1 MLLKDIDENEY
12 KWNQYE
18 DERTEIMMELADN
31 IFE

>member
-1 MLLKDIDENEY
+1 MLLKDIAENEY